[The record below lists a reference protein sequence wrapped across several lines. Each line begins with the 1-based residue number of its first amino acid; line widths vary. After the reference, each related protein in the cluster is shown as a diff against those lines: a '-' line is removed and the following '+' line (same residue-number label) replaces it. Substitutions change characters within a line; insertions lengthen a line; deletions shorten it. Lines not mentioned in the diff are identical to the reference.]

1 MKKSLPIS
9 ELAWTLADYETA
21 GEEAPERI
29 IDNPELTEGE
39 MMSVEEI
46 EEFIKDSVATL
57 RILAD
62 QHSAR
67 YGAISEQFRADLAYL
82 LKVGSIEQEEFDGL
96 VDENNL
102 HF

>member
-9 ELAWTLADYETA
+9 ELAWTLADYEIA

-57 RILAD
+57 RVLAE

-67 YGAISEQFRADLAYL
+67 HERIADQFRADLAYL
-82 LKVGSIEQEEFDGL
+82 LKVGSIMQEEFDGL
-96 VDENNL
+96 VDETNL
-102 HF
+102 RF